1 MTPFSRRSLLLAGA
15 AIAVASCSQANGAKN
30 PAAGEMSLGKANA
43 PITVIE
49 YASFACGHCAVFNN
63 TVFPQIKAKYIDT
76 GQVRWVFR
84 EFITPPAELA
94 AAGALLARCAG
105 PDKYF
110 NVADAIFHGQ
120 EEMFKTGDMRG
131 VLLRVAQS
139 AGMTEQQFQA
149 CVTDEKAI
157 QAFNSRVEGYAKTDK
172 VTATPTFIINGKKV
186 AEGEMTL
193 AQFDAHIA
201 AARKK

>member
-1 MTPFSRRSLLLAGA
+1 MTKIDRRSILFASAGLALVG
-15 AIAVASCSQANGAKN
+15 CSEANGAKG
-30 PAAGEMSLGKANA
+30 ATTGDMTLGKANA

-49 YASFACGHCAVFNN
+49 YASLSCGHCAKFNN
-63 TVFPQIKAKYIDT
+63 EVFPQIKAKYIDT
-76 GQVRWVFR
+76 GQVRWIFR

-110 NVADAIFHGQ
+110 SVIDAIFHGQ
-120 EEMFKTGDMRG
+120 EEMFRTGDMRG

-139 AGMTEQQFQA
+139 SGMTEEKFQS

-157 QAFNSRVEGYAKTDK
+157 TAFNSRIETYSKTDK
-172 VTATPTFIINGKKV
+172 ITSTPTFLVNGKKV
-186 AEGEMTL
+186 KEGEVTL
-193 AQFDAHIA
+193 AEFDAFIA
-201 AARKK
+201 AAKKK

>member
-1 MTPFSRRSLLLAGA
+1 MTPLSRRSLLLAGA
-15 AIAVASCSQANGAKN
+15 AIAMASCSQANGAKA
-30 PAAGEMSLGKANA
+30 PASGEMALGKADA

-76 GQVRWVFR
+76 GQVRWIFR

-120 EEMFKTGDMRG
+120 EEMFRTGDMRG

>member
-1 MTPFSRRSLLLAGA
+1 MTRLSRRTLLLSGA
-15 AIAVASCSQANGAKN
+15 AVAIASCGQANGAKS

-49 YASFACGHCAVFNN
+49 YASFSCVHCAAFNN
-63 TVFPQIKAKYIDT
+63 EVFPQIKAKYIDT
-76 GQVRWVFR
+76 GQVRWIFR

-110 NVADAIFHGQ
+110 SVADAVFHGQ
-120 EEMFKTGDMRG
+120 DEMFRTGDMRG
-131 VLLRVAQS
+131 VLLRIAQS

-157 QAFNSRVEGYAKTDK
+157 QDFNSRIEGYAKTDK
-172 VTATPTFIINGKKV
+172 VTSTPTFLINGKKV
-186 AEGEMTL
+186 KEGEVTFAEFEAL
-193 AQFDAHIA
+193 IA
-201 AARKK
+201 AAKPK

>member
-1 MTPFSRRSLLLAGA
+1 MTPLSRRSLLLAGA
-15 AIAVASCSQANGAKN
+15 AIAVASCSQANGAKS

-49 YASFACGHCAVFNN
+49 YASFSCVHCAVFNN
-63 TVFPQIKAKYIDT
+63 EVFPQIKAKYIDT
-76 GQVRWVFR
+76 GQVRWIYR

-105 PDKYF
+105 PGKYF

-120 EEMFKTGDMRG
+120 EEMFRTGDMRG

-139 AGMTEQQFQA
+139 AGMTEAQFQA
-149 CVTDEKAI
+149 CVTDDKAI
-157 QAFNSRVEGYAKTDK
+157 QDFNSRIEGYAKTDK
-172 VTATPTFIINGKKV
+172 ITSTPTFMINGKKV
-186 AEGEMTL
+186 KEGEMSL
-193 AQFDAHIA
+193 AEFDAFVA
-201 AARKK
+201 AAKKK